1 MLHCTDKM
9 DNFSYR
15 AIRLKSMK
23 TLHFLPEETIAI
35 ALFHLENYGIVFLY
49 NATFS
54 WESHVFAFREHRS
67 L

>member
-1 MLHCTDKM
+1 
-9 DNFSYR
+9 
-15 AIRLKSMK
+15 MK
-23 TLHFLPEETIAI
+23 TLHFLPDETKAI

-49 NATFS
+49 NAKFS